1 MGSSFGAMSA
11 EDQPKPKEE
20 KPDKADDVVFVHS
33 PTEKGDGFR
42 VVRKRAD
49 TIEVGEIR
57 ALQEGR
63 PVHGEVVK
71 LSPREEHGQLFDVD
85 VLVPAV
91 DRAEASRSGP
101 PQVATDAYRKN
112 WDAIFGAPPP
122 SSSKLN

>member
-1 MGSSFGAMSA
+1 MSG
-11 EDQPKPKEE
+11 EDEPKPKEE
-20 KPDKADDVVFVHS
+20 KPDKTDDVVFVHS

-85 VLVPAV
+85 VLLPAPAG

-112 WDAIFGAPPP
+112 WDAIFGPAPP

>member
-1 MGSSFGAMSA
+1 MSG

-20 KPDKADDVVFVHS
+20 KPNKAADDVVFVHS

-57 ALQEGR
+57 ALEEGR

-71 LSPREEHGQLFDVD
+71 LSPREDHAQLFDVD
-85 VLVPAV
+85 VLLPAPQ
-91 DRAEASRSGP
+91 AEASRSGP

-112 WDAIFGAPPP
+112 WDAIFGVSPPE
-122 SSSKLN
+122 SSKLN

>member
-1 MGSSFGAMSA
+1 MSG
-11 EDQPKPKEE
+11 EDEPKPKPEE
-20 KPDKADDVVFVHS
+20 AKPEKADDVVFVHS

-57 ALQEGR
+57 ALEEGR

-71 LSPREEHGQLFDVD
+71 LSPREEHAQLFNVD
-85 VLVPAV
+85 VLVPS
-91 DRAEASRSGP
+91 AEKAGAARSGP

-112 WDAIFGAPPP
+112 WDAIFGAPPE
-122 SSSKLN
+122 SSKLN